1 MSLTGDIEDETSVCP
16 CRKEIPGSLWIVCG
30 ECETGWHPACCGLD
44 GLTQSPINKLIGK
57 KWKCPRCFKFP
68 EGIPGTANNAENKKP
83 ISDETLSEIVS
94 IVSST
99 VEENLKT
106 LLSQENLSP
115 EDSIEGPSDEGF
127 TEVNRRRRQQQNSIQ
142 KAIEEQRQEEI
153 LIEKKKDS
161 LIIYG
166 MPETDTEDK
175 KQEMLED
182 FRRIKLVYNGNEELA
197 KEDITYNTRL
207 GKKDRSKIRP
217 IKITLANQ
225 EKRKEL
231 LTKNKN
237 LQLLENNT
245 VTNIYVSTDRTK
257 KQREADKLLRDELKI
272 RRLTDKNLVIRNNKI
287 VPFRQEAGGF
297 TSWASV
303 LE

>member
-16 CRKEIPGSLWIVCG
+16 CRKEIPGSLWTACG
-30 ECETGWHPACCGLD
+30 ECETDWHPACCGLD